1 MDMNM
6 NMEMMDEEEIDLL
19 QLCFLCLRK
28 WKTIL
33 LVGVVCALILGGY
46 KGVKELSK
54 MGTESAV
61 LSEESA
67 EEKLTQYD
75 NTLASYKASLER
87 LNETFEKNRDYE
99 QESIILNM
107 NPNDYYSGSSTYY
120 ISTDY
125 RIMPDKI
132 YQDVDYSEDIAQAY
146 HSYLSS
152 SECLSF
158 VQSKLSVK
166 IPVKHLSE
174 LIRVSGS
181 GRILSIK
188 VVGDTSERTSE
199 ILNAMSEAIE
209 SYKKEV
215 DAKIH
220 AHKLDLMEHS
230 EAENIPSSGG
240 IDEGSYSPRT
250 QIQLTDGQSNLTDRN
265 YVAEVQ
271 RQFSDNQSNL
281 TNQIATLYDR
291 YTALSDGEVSAES
304 SKGVTMSQALKGGI
318 KFGIIGM
325 ILGIFLSAGFIVFKA
340 ILEDKIFSSSEIP
353 SLFGLRVFGDYKSG
367 ANNAFDKALY
377 KLSYGDALPDKEKF
391 YEVAAANVKTFVTA
405 FKDEDIKEISMVGKI
420 DPEVLKTIS
429 KSINDINGDE
439 TVKAA
444 GDVISDAEAINAIKD
459 VKYTLIA
466 IDRNTAKKDI
476 RSLLEKLKGLNKSI
490 AGVLLFD

>member
-1 MDMNM
+1 
-6 NMEMMDEEEIDLL
+6 
-19 QLCFLCLRK
+19 
-28 WKTIL
+28 
-33 LVGVVCALILGGY
+33 
-46 KGVKELSK
+46 
-54 MGTESAV
+54 
-61 LSEESA
+61 
-67 EEKLTQYD
+67 
-75 NTLASYKASLER
+75 
-87 LNETFEKNRDYE
+87 
-99 QESIILNM
+99 
-107 NPNDYYSGSSTYY
+107 
-120 ISTDY
+120 
-125 RIMPDKI
+125 
-132 YQDVDYSEDIAQAY
+132 
-146 HSYLSS
+146 
-152 SECLSF
+152 
-158 VQSKLSVK
+158 
-166 IPVKHLSE
+166 
-174 LIRVSGS
+174 
-181 GRILSIK
+181 
-188 VVGDTSERTSE
+188 VGDTSERTSE

-215 DAKIH
+215 DTKIH
-220 AHKLDLMEHS
+220 AHRLDLMEHS

-291 YTALSDGEVSAES
+291 YTALSDREVSAES

-420 DPEVLKTIS
+420 DSEVLKTIS

-466 IDRNTAKKDI
+466 IDRNTAKKDL
-476 RSLLEKLKGLNKSI
+476 RSLLEKLKGLNKSV